1 MHPFP
6 ELPRN
11 QAPFPACLGPAA
23 KNKNIFSDPR
33 LKEHLKLNK
42 SNALCQLLSRQGQ
55 NLRGPS

>member
-11 QAPFPACLGPAA
+11 QALFPACLGPAA
-23 KNKNIFSDPR
+23 KNKNIFSDPH

-42 SNALCQLLSRQGQ
+42 SNALCQLLS
-55 NLRGPS
+55 